1 MSPGRQQGTSRDPH
15 VGYVLKRFP
24 CLSETFVAAELIELQ
39 RRGVPVTVF
48 AMGRPEEP
56 FTHGFL
62 DELSVP
68 VVYLPYRV
76 LREPVRVA
84 SALRGVLRSSPGPW
98 LSAALASLRR
108 MRLFGW
114 RRLMQATVL
123 RDEAARKGID
133 HMHVHFANKAA
144 RVADLAERMGG
155 PTYSVTAHAKDV
167 YHRQVRAPDLRE
179 ILGRAHFVATVCE
192 ENRRY
197 LASILDGQGT
207 VHVVPNSVDLER
219 LGPPRTREP
228 EPGLVVTV
236 ARLVEKKGLG
246 DLIEA
251 CAVLAEASVSVRLE
265 VIGDGPLRG
274 ELEAAAARAG
284 IDARFLGAL
293 PSERVVGHYR
303 RAAVFCLPSVVASS
317 GDRDGLP
324 TSVLEA
330 MALGVPV
337 VTTALNG
344 LAEAVIDGR
353 TGLTVPERSPA
364 DLAAAIQRLL
374 TDPELAARL
383 SREARRHVEAGFSLS
398 RSTSLLRSLF
408 SEAA

>member
-1 MSPGRQQGTSRDPH
+1 MPPTRDNGTSRDPH

-39 RRGVPVTVF
+39 RRDVPVTVF
-48 AMGRPEEP
+48 AMSRPEEP

-68 VVYLPYRV
+68 VVYLPYRG
-76 LREPVRVA
+76 LREPLRVA
-84 SALRGVLRSSPGPW
+84 SALASVLRSSPIPW
-98 LSAALASLRR
+98 LRAALASLRR
-108 MRLFGW
+108 ARLFGW

-123 RDEAARKGID
+123 REEAARAGVD

-167 YHRQVRAPDLRE
+167 YHRQVRAGDLRE

-197 LASILDGQGT
+197 LASVLDGRGT

-219 LGPPRTREP
+219 LGPPGPREP
-228 EPGLVVTV
+228 EPGLVLSV
-236 ARLVEKKGLG
+236 ARLVEKKGLA

-251 CAVLAEASVSVRLE
+251 CGLLAKSSVRVRLE
-265 VIGDGPLRG
+265 VIGDGPLRE
-274 ELEAAAARAG
+274 ELEAAAARAD
-284 IDARFLGAL
+284 IDARFLGVL

-303 RAAVFCLPSVVASS
+303 RAAVFCLPSVVAADS
-317 GDRDGLP
+317 DRDGLP

-353 TGLTVPERSPA
+353 TGLVVPERSPRA
-364 DLAAAIQRLL
+364 LAAAIQRLL
-374 TDPELAARL
+374 ADPELAARL
-383 SREARRHVEAGFSLS
+383 SHEARRHVEDGFSLA
-398 RSTSLLRSLF
+398 RSTSLLQSLF
-408 SEAA
+408 AEAR

>member
-1 MSPGRQQGTSRDPH
+1 MSPRQQHGTSRDPH

-76 LREPVRVA
+76 LREPLRVA
-84 SALRGVLRSSPGPW
+84 SSLHSVLRSTPGPW
-98 LSAALASLRR
+98 LRAALASLRR
-108 MRLFGW
+108 VRLFGW

-123 RDEAARKGID
+123 REEAARAGVD

-144 RVADLAERMGG
+144 RVAHLAERMGG

-167 YHRQVRAPDLRE
+167 YHRQVRARDLRD

-197 LASILDGQGT
+197 LASILDGRGT

-219 LGPPRTREP
+219 LGLRPREP
-228 EPGLVVTV
+228 EPGLVLTV
-236 ARLVEKKGLG
+236 ARLVEKKGLA

-251 CAVLAEASVSVRLE
+251 CALLAAASVPVRLE

-303 RAAVFCLPSVVASS
+303 RAAVFCLPSVVAST

-353 TGLTVPERSPA
+353 TGLAVPERSPHA
-364 DLAAAIQRLL
+364 LAAAIQRLL
-374 TDPELAARL
+374 ADPELAAGL
-383 SREARRHVEAGFSLS
+383 SREARHHVEAGFSLA

-408 SEAA
+408 PEAS

>member
-1 MSPGRQQGTSRDPH
+1 MSSRPTGENSCDPH

-24 CLSETFVAAELIELQ
+24 CLSETFVADELLEFQ
-39 RRGVPVTVF
+39 RRGVPLTVF

-56 FTHGFL
+56 FVQGFL

-76 LREPVRVA
+76 LREPIRVVG
-84 SALRGVLRSSPGPW
+84 ALRRVLRSSPRRW
-98 LSAALASLRR
+98 LGAAVASVRR
-108 MRLFGW
+108 TRLFGW

-123 RDEAARKGID
+123 RDETARAGVQ

-144 RVADLAERMGG
+144 RLADLAQRMGG
-155 PTYSVTAHAKDV
+155 PTYSVTAHAKDI
-167 YHRQVRAPDLRE
+167 YHRQVRARDLRE
-179 ILGRAHFVATVCE
+179 ILGRAHFIATVSE

-197 LASILDGQGT
+197 LGSVLEGRRP
-207 VHVVPNSVDLER
+207 VHLVSNSVDLER
-219 LGPPRTREP
+219 LGRPDARRP
-228 EPGLVVTV
+228 EPALVLTV
-236 ARLVEKKGLG
+236 ARLFEKKGLI

-251 CAVLAEASVSVRLE
+251 CALLAEESVPVRLE
-265 VIGDGPLRG
+265 LIGDGPMRQ
-274 ELEAAAARAG
+274 ELEAAAVRAG
-284 IDARFLGAL
+284 IEVSFLGSL
-293 PSERVVGHYR
+293 PREEVLGHYR
-303 RAAVFCLPSVVASS
+303 RAAVFCLPSTVASS

-353 TGLTVPERSPA
+353 TGLAVPERSPRE
-364 DLAAAIQRLL
+364 LAAAIRRLL
-374 TDPELAARL
+374 SDPELAAGL
-383 SREARRHVEAGFSLS
+383 SQEARRHVEASFSLANSAS
-398 RSTSLLRSLF
+398 RLQSLF
-408 SEAA
+408 RGVS